1 MNEFVIA
8 SLVGLNL
15 VQFVF
20 WMWQTQKLLNKL
32 MSRNY
37 HDYVE
42 TTQLKPDVKAE
53 PVPYDPEYDSLTEL
67 NRLIPRA

>member
-1 MNEFVIA
+1 MDEFVIA

-20 WMWQTQKLLNKL
+20 WMWQVQKLLNKL

-37 HDYVE
+37 YDYVE
-42 TTQLKPDVKAE
+42 TSQLKPDVKAGPE
-53 PVPYDPEYDSLTEL
+53 FVDPEHDALTEL